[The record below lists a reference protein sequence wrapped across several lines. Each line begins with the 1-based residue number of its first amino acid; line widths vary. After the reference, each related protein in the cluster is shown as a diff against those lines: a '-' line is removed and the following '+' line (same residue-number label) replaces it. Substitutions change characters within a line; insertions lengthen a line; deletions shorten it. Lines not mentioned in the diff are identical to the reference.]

1 MRAVLRLR
9 LTAIAILAGL
19 AGLGL
24 GGAARAGDGNLLLGL
39 GTPPL
44 WGALLPLAAA
54 LAWSARDGEPLRAL
68 RGLGPVPVAVVL
80 LGAGWAGA
88 GAWTG
93 PPLAALGLAGAVI
106 LIASARPRFPAWA
119 FLPAAFAAHLAVGA
133 HSAVQVGP
141 QGDEPHYLVVAD
153 SLLRDHD
160 LRLERD
166 FEERRYLAF
175 FDRPMEPHYRVRG
188 KGGAIYSL
196 HAVGL
201 SVLILPAWA
210 LAGYPGVV
218 AFMALLTA
226 LLCNEVRLLLRRVLS
241 DPVRADLLAA
251 LFALC
256 PPLLPF
262 GGLVFTEVPAAL
274 AVAFALRLG
283 LEGRGGVGRGVALGL
298 ALGVLPW
305 LNARYSILSV
315 LLGLYLIA
323 GRPGP
328 RVWLPGSLV
337 AAASALG
344 IALYHSMLYGFF
356 DPRRVYG
363 RRPEFDP
370 ETLFEGAPGLLL
382 DQEFGLLVYAPIFAL
397 TLPGLWSLR
406 RTRPRLA
413 WGAAAALAAMFLV
426 AGSWHMWRGG
436 FNPPARFLVPLWAP
450 LVLGAAWALRSA
462 VSSRAAL
469 LVGWTLFVA
478 LAGAAQPQ
486 LVHRDRDGTAPL
498 WRTHSGAEEW
508 TGLLPAYVLG
518 EPDRHP
524 LAALWASVL
533 LLAALGRHRPAT
545 ARGLLAA
552 TLVLLGATTG
562 AARLSDA
569 TGTARDHVRL
579 LGRPALALPAGRF
592 EPSTSA
598 AWTPVPAE
606 YAPHRAPHGFPIA
619 DRIDLPAGAFSLE
632 LTLGDRPPGSEA
644 PRLRWVPERP
654 GAQPVVAADPE
665 LRYRFEVPRGGAG
678 RLALVGGGP
687 ARVTRVQLHAEP
699 TFSGDRGPRGQEE
712 EIR

>member
-9 LTAIAILAGL
+9 SMATVILAGL
-19 AGLGL
+19 LGLGL
-24 GGAARAGDGNLLLGL
+24 AGAARSGDGGLLQGPGTPVLWGGLLLL
-39 GTPPL
+39 
-44 WGALLPLAAA
+44 AAVLAAA
-54 LAWSARDGEPLRAL
+54 VRDGGPLRAL
-68 RGLGPVPVAVVL
+68 RGLWPVPAAVLL

-93 PPLAALGLAGAVI
+93 PPLVALGLAGAAT

-119 FLPAAFAAHLAVGA
+119 FVPAAFALHLAVGA
-133 HSAVQVGP
+133 HSAVRVGP

-251 LFALC
+251 VFAFC

-274 AVAFALRLG
+274 AVAFVLRLG
-283 LEGRGGVGRGVALGL
+283 LDGRGGVGRGVAIGL

-315 LLGLYLIA
+315 LLALYVVA

-328 RVWLPGSLV
+328 RVWLPGGLV
-337 AAASALG
+337 AALSASG
-344 IALYHSMLYGFF
+344 IALYHSILYGFF

-363 RRPEFDP
+363 RRPEFAP

-382 DQEFGLLVYAPIFAL
+382 DQEFGLLVYAPVFAL

-413 WGAAAALAAMFLV
+413 WGAAAALGAMFLV

-450 LVLGAAWALRSA
+450 LVLGAAWTVRSA

-469 LVGWTLFVA
+469 LLGWTLFVA
-478 LAGAAQPQ
+478 LAGAARPE

-498 WRTHSGAEEW
+498 WRASSGAEEW

-518 EPDRHP
+518 EPDRHS
-524 LAALWASVL
+524 LAALWGGVL

-545 ARGLLAA
+545 ARGFLAA
-552 TLVLLGATTG
+552 TLVLLAATSG

-569 TGTARDHVRL
+569 AGTARDHVRL

-598 AWTPVPAE
+598 SWVPAPAD
-606 YAPHRAPHGFPIA
+606 YAPHRSPHGFPIA
-619 DRIDLPAGAFSLE
+619 DRIDLAAGVYRLDLA
-632 LTLGDRPPGSEA
+632 LGDRPPGTES

-654 GAQPVVAADPE
+654 GAQPVIAADAE
-665 LRYRFEVPRGGAG
+665 LRYRFEVLRGGPG
-678 RLALVGGGP
+678 QLALVAGGP
-687 ARVTRVQLHAEP
+687 ARVTGVQLHAEP
-699 TFSGDRGPRGQEE
+699 TFSVSRGPSGQEE
-712 EIR
+712 EER